1 MNLVSGILLAI
12 VGAGIIGFW
21 LVHIR
26 KGGMPQG
33 IRTLES
39 GSYLAFHITA
49 ESLTGA
55 LCLIGGIA
63 YALNTNWGYPVTI
76 LAAGM
81 LLYTSI
87 NSLAWKE
94 VKNKPQ
100 VSIMFIVPAVI
111 AVVTIVY
118 LILAWHSGV

>member
-1 MNLVSGILLAI
+1 
-12 VGAGIIGFW
+12 
-21 LVHIR
+21 
-26 KGGMPQG
+26 MPQG

-39 GSYLAFHITA
+39 GGYLAFHITA
-49 ESLTGA
+49 ESLTGV

-63 YALNTNWGYPVTI
+63 YALDKNWSYPITL

-100 VSIMFIVPAVI
+100 ISLMFIVPAVI
-111 AVVTIVY
+111 TAVSIVY
-118 LILAWHSGV
+118 LIFS